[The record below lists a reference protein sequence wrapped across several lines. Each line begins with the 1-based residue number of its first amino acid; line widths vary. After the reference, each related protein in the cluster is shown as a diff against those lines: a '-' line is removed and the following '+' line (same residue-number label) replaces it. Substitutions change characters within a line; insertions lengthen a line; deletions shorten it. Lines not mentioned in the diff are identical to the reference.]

1 MGHGYTLQP
10 TENGIKKGKNNLT
23 HNMLINIIIS
33 FTIFDKSSIIRVGT
47 KKRTPSVRAL
57 KVQKMLQVSKG
68 YQPTSKLVL
77 FSNNLLLS

>member
-33 FTIFDKSSIIRVGT
+33 FTIFDKGSIIRVGT
-47 KKRTPSVRAL
+47 KKEP
-57 KVQKMLQVSKG
+57 QVLEHSRFKNVTSFKRL
-68 YQPTSKLVL
+68 PTDFKTC
-77 FSNNLLLS
+77 FI